1 MAKASVVDIPITLP
15 DSAVDGRWAS
25 RVRYKSP
32 TLIERLRRPPSGP
45 VETDPDNNM
54 DDNENDGFGAARG
67 LIFGVLIGSS
77 MWGAIGSIVWLLL
90 DL

>member
-1 MAKASVVDIPITLP
+1 MAKASVVDIQITLP
-15 DSAVDGRWAS
+15 DPAVDGRWAS

-45 VETDPDNNM
+45 VDM
-54 DDNENDGFGAARG
+54 DDNENDGLGAARG